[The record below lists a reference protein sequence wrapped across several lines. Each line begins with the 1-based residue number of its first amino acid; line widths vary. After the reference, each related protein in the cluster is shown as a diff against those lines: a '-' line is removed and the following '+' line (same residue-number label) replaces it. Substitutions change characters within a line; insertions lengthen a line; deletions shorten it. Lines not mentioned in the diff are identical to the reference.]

1 MSEKIPVVCPI
12 CKSKKE
18 IEIPES
24 IIKQASQL
32 TTISLPKGLVCN
44 HHFQIFVDKN
54 YKVRGYQKVDFELE
68 PKKVE
73 GQKVI
78 ENKLIAK
85 KKTDDALLKDL
96 FLEGNFLQYCPKKVQ
111 HGEEYEKKKKK
122 ISLREKK
129 MSLKDI
135 YEEFWEFIND
145 DNKTFQKFIE
155 NDKRRQTK
163 KLINGDLTKLNE
175 NQLELKIENF
185 L

>member
-24 IIKQASQL
+24 IINQASQL
-32 TTISLPKGLVCN
+32 TTISLPKGLVCK

-73 GQKVI
+73 GQEVI

-85 KKTDDALLKDL
+85 KKTDDDLLKDL
-96 FLEGNFLQYCPKKVQ
+96 FLEGNFLKYCPKKVQ
-111 HGEEYEKKKKK
+111 YGKEYDQKKKK

-129 MSLKDI
+129 MSLKEI

-145 DNKTFQKFIE
+145 DNKTFQKFIK
-155 NDKRRQTK
+155 NDKRRYK
-163 KLINGDLTKLNE
+163 KNLINGDLTKLNDH
-175 NQLELKIENF
+175 QLELKIEN
-185 L
+185 LL